1 MDFRLYTSASANAR
15 FRALRLTELPAES
28 GAILSLVRKIR
39 FFSICR
45 YSRSHVLERREKTIS
60 QSPAQEIL
68 TVSILSVAA
77 RGGPSSLSSAD
88 RNEEIRRRGS
98 ADWPSSL
105 NPSGPARLIA
115 RHPRGDPGTES
126 RIVSD
131 TCDSPRRYRFGCEFI
146 DLLNRNS
153 RWQCKII
160 MGQGQKSPNQH
171 T

>member
-1 MDFRLYTSASANAR
+1 MDFRLYTSAPANAR
-15 FRALRLTELPAES
+15 FRALRLTELPAGS

-39 FFSICR
+39 FFSIR
-45 YSRSHVLERREKTIS
+45 SSRSHVLERREKTIS

-88 RNEEIRRRGS
+88 RNEEIRTRGS
-98 ADWPSSL
+98 ADCPSSL
-105 NPSGPARLIA
+105 NPSGSARLIA
-115 RHPRGDPGTES
+115 RHLRGDPGTES

-131 TCDSPRRYRFGCEFI
+131 TWDSPRRYRFGCEFI